1 MCSSKAPPQTTTSEA
16 DANIEAAIAEFQ
28 VIIVTFPGRRRRCF
42 LGRRHRC
49 RSLTLARF
57 FSLIQSLIRT
67 LRGTIS
73 STTNT
78 MPTLATIGF

>member
-28 VIIVTFPGRRRRCF
+28 VIIVTFPGRRRCF
-42 LGRRHRC
+42 LGRRHRR